1 MLFSNAWDGGVRL
14 KTKQASK
21 RAILVCILSFGSFGL
36 PVAGAD
42 SPAATEASDTRAVS
56 SSSEIQELKR
66 MLLDQQ
72 RQIDELRQA
81 LAGQRKPVEAAAP
94 SALRTTG
101 EVAGTTPV

>member
-1 MLFSNAWDGGVRL
+1 MLFSNEWDGGVRL
-14 KTKQASK
+14 TTKQTSK

-56 SSSEIQELKR
+56 SSEIQELKR

-94 SALRTTG
+94 PALRTTG
-101 EVAGTTPV
+101 EVAG